1 MTGTLTGLI
10 GDYPWDDWLPVA
22 FVALMGISILVYVVL
37 DGFDLG
43 VGILSQDPSV
53 TETERDI
60 MVGSIGPY
68 WDANET
74 WLVLAVGILLT
85 AFPIAHG
92 MILVHLYIPA
102 TLMLIALI
110 ARGVAF
116 EFRAKAPAA
125 QRRTWNLVFFFGS
138 LIASLGQGYMLGV
151 YVLGLG
157 TGWGTV
163 AFGLLTAICLA
174 AGYAFI
180 GACWLIRKTEG
191 VLQLKAIGWAR
202 RLIWVA
208 AIGMVG
214 ISVATPLWSGEIYA
228 RWFSWPMIAI
238 LAPIPLITAAV
249 FVALVRLLWEMPF
262 PGDRWSR
269 APFALTTLIFVLGF
283 VGIAYSFFPY
293 VVPMELTAWEAAS
306 DRSSLLIIFV
316 GAIVMLPII
325 SAYSIYAYRVF
336 AGKATAL
343 RYE

>member
-1 MTGTLTGLI
+1 MTELLTGLI

-22 FVALMGISILVYVVL
+22 FVALMGISILVYVIL

-43 VGILSQDPSV
+43 VGILSRDPSV
-53 TETERDI
+53 TEEERDI

-92 MILVHLYIPA
+92 VILVHLYIPA

-116 EFRAKAPAA
+116 EFRAKSPVS
-125 QRRTWNLVFFFGS
+125 QKRHWDLVFFAGS
-138 LIASLGQGYMLGV
+138 LVASLGQGYMLGV
-151 YVLGLG
+151 YAMGLG
-157 TGWGTV
+157 TGWYV
-163 AFGLLTAICLA
+163 FAFGLLTAICLA

-191 VLQLKAIGWAR
+191 LLQRKAIGWAK
-202 RLIWVA
+202 RLIWFA
-208 AIGMVG
+208 ALGMVA
-214 ISVATPLWSGEIYA
+214 ISIATPLASAEIFA
-228 RWFSWPMIAI
+228 RWFSWPQIAL
-238 LAPIPLITAAV
+238 LAPIPIATIAIFAV
-249 FVALVRLLWEMPF
+249 LVWLLDNMPF
-262 PGDRWSR
+262 EGDRWSR
-269 APFALTTLIFVLGF
+269 APFALTAGIFILGF
-283 VGIAYSFFPY
+283 IGMAYSFFPY
-293 VVPMELTAWEAAS
+293 VVPMKIDAWEAAAARES
-306 DRSSLLIIFV
+306 LIIIFI
-316 GAIVMLPII
+316 GAMVMLPII

-336 AGKATAL
+336 TGKATAL

>member
-1 MTGTLTGLI
+1 MTDILYGVI

-43 VGILSQDPSV
+43 VGILSQDPKV
-53 TETERDI
+53 TDAERDV

-92 MILVHLYIPA
+92 IILVHLYLPA

-116 EFRAKAPAA
+116 EFRAKAPTR
-125 QRRTWNLVFFFGS
+125 QRRTWDLVFFGGS
-138 LIASLGQGYMLGV
+138 LVASLGQGYMLGV
-151 YVLGLG
+151 YVMGLG
-157 TGWGTV
+157 TGWITFF
-163 AFGLLTAICLA
+163 FGLLTGVCLA

-180 GACWLIRKTEG
+180 GACWLIRKAEG
-191 VLQLKAIGWAR
+191 TLQLRAIAWAR
-202 RLIWVA
+202 QLIWLA
-208 AIGMVG
+208 AVGMIA
-214 ISVATPLWSGEIYA
+214 ISVASPLANPLIWE
-228 RWFSWPMIAI
+228 RWFSWPLIALMAPVP
-238 LAPIPLITAAV
+238 LAAAAI
-249 FVALVRLLWEMPF
+249 FALLVWLLWQMPYEN
-262 PGDRWSR
+262 DRWSR
-269 APFALTTLIFVLGF
+269 APFALTSLIFVLGF

-293 VVPMELTAWEAAS
+293 VVPMELTAWDAAAS
-306 DRSSLLIIFV
+306 RDSLLIIFV
-316 GAIVMLPII
+316 GAAVMLPII
-325 SAYSIYAYRVF
+325 GAYSIYAYRVF

>member
-1 MTGTLTGLI
+1 MTEAVLGMI

-125 QRRTWNLVFFFGS
+125 QRRTWNLVFFAGS

-151 YVLGLG
+151 YVMGLG
-157 TGWGTV
+157 VGWPIFL
-163 AFGLLTAICLA
+163 FGLLTAVCLA
-174 AGYAFI
+174 AAYAFI
-180 GACWLIRKTEG
+180 GACWLIRKAEG
-191 VLQLKAIGWAR
+191 TLQLKAVSWAR
-202 RLIWVA
+202 QLIWLA
-208 AIGMVG
+208 AIGMVA
-214 ISVATPLWSGEIYA
+214 ISIATPLASPEIFEK
-228 RWFSWPMIAI
+228 WFSWPEIAF
-238 LAPIPLITAAV
+238 LAPIPVITGGV
-249 FVALVRLLWEMPF
+249 FAALVWLLYQMPYEN
-262 PGDRWSR
+262 DRWSR
-269 APFALTTLIFVLGF
+269 APFALTSLIFILGF
-283 VGIAYSFFPY
+283 LGMAYSFFPY
-293 VVPMELTAWEAAS
+293 VVPMEVTAWEAAAA
-306 DRSSLLIIFV
+306 RESLLIIFV
-316 GAIVMLPII
+316 GTIVMLPII

-336 AGKATAL
+336 TGKATAL